1 MGIPLL
7 RGRALNEDDKTASP
21 LVTVVDEELARA
33 AFPGQDPIGKRIRV
47 GLFGPRS
54 IEIVGVARHV
64 KHMGLDTDATDKVRP
79 QFYFSIDQVPDRV
92 LPLAVT
98 AVAGIVR
105 SNVAPETLLVSIR
118 TELAAFESDR
128 AIASEKL
135 MTDAIAATLARRR
148 FSLIMLGTFAVI
160 ALALSIVGIYG
171 VISYLVSQRTDEIGL
186 RIALGARPRTILL
199 GVLREGGELGGIGV
213 AIGLAGA
220 AGLTQLMTTL
230 LFATSPTDLLTY
242 SSASVLLL
250 GLTLLACYIPARR
263 AVRIQPMTAL
273 RHD

>member
-1 MGIPLL
+1 
-7 RGRALNEDDKTASP
+7 
-21 LVTVVDEELARA
+21 
-33 AFPGQDPIGKRIRV
+33 
-47 GLFGPRS
+47 
-54 IEIVGVARHV
+54 
-64 KHMGLDTDATDKVRP
+64 VRP

-92 LPLAVT
+92 LPLAAT

-105 SNVAPETLLVSIR
+105 SKADPETLLVSIR
-118 TELAAFESDR
+118 KELAAFESDR

-148 FSLIMLGTFAVI
+148 FSLIVLGTFAAI
-160 ALALSIVGIYG
+160 ALALSTVGIYG

-186 RIALGARPRTILL
+186 RMALGARPHTILL

-213 AIGLAGA
+213 AIGIAGA
-220 AGLTQLMTTL
+220 AGLTHLMTAL

-242 SSASVLLL
+242 SSASIMLL
-250 GLTLLACYIPARR
+250 GLTLLACFIPARR
-263 AVRIQPMTAL
+263 AVHIDPMTAL